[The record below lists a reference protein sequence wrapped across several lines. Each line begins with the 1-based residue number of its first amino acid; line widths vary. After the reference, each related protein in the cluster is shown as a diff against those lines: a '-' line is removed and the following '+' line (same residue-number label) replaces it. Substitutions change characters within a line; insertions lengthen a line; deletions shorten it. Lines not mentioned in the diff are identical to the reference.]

1 MGTEIDEFQHP
12 DSIWTWS
19 SSPGRGRASVWIPY
33 CKAVEKTKGGWSISY
48 NGGEVVLDPKKID
61 SVLMYGA
68 TGDLPL
74 AFLDALAVHRI
85 PLLVHRRNLSDPY
98 VFVPGGRRDDADIL
112 SAQIRARDNQTK
124 CAYVARTLI
133 KERFRGTGFP
143 VSTFFYQRLAA
154 ARSVESCRRLEAEQ
168 SRMLWEQYFAKAGLS
183 EATRRSDNP
192 LSAALDAGSFFLY
205 GIVLRWTLMH
215 KLSAAHG
222 FLHSTTGYPSLVYD
236 LMEPYRGMVEQAA
249 VTAYVEGAHDVTAKT
264 LERLK
269 AALQE
274 PVFVPSHRVNV
285 RRKNL
290 LHGVVLALRS
300 WLLGESQRLVIPVE
314 GPRLGGR
321 KPKQGYK
328 LPGGVIGR
336 TPN

>member
-1 MGTEIDEFQHP
+1 MGVEIDEFQHP

-33 CKAVEKTKGGWSISY
+33 CKSVEKTKGGWSISY
-48 NGGEVVLDPKKID
+48 NGGEVVLDPKKTD

-68 TGDLPL
+68 SGNMPL
-74 AFLDALAVHRI
+74 AFLDDLAVHRI
-85 PLLVHRRNLSDPY
+85 PLLVHRRNLPDPY

-133 KERFRGTGFP
+133 RERFRGADVP
-143 VSTFFYQRLAA
+143 VSEFFYKRLAA
-154 ARSVESCRRLEAEQ
+154 ARNVETCRRLEAEQ
-168 SRMLWEQYFAKAGLS
+168 SRMLWEHYFAKAGLD
-183 EATRRSDNP
+183 EATRRGDNP

-205 GIVLRWTLMH
+205 GVVLRWVLMH

-236 LMEPYRGMVEQAA
+236 LMEPYRGMIERAA
-249 VTAYVEGAHDVTAKT
+249 IAAYLDGSKDVTAQT

-269 AALQE
+269 VALQE
-274 PVFVPSHRVNV
+274 SVFVPSHRVTV

-300 WLLGESQRLVIPVE
+300 WLLGESTRLVIPVE
-314 GPRLGGR
+314 GPRIGGR
-321 KPKQGYK
+321 KPKQGYR
-328 LPGGVIGR
+328 LPGGGAGK
-336 TPN
+336 TPF